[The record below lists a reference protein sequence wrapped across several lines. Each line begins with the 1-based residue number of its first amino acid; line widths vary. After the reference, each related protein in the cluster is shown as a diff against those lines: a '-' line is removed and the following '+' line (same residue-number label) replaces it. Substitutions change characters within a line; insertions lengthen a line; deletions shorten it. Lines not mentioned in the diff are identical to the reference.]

1 MKTPLVISE
10 NEALNGA
17 LFNTFKNTKN
27 ILIRNEIFS
36 LMMEAEMQ
44 LKMAFDPKIPFSF
57 VKRMQKIRGIW
68 ARLQSML
75 LLAEMLEI
83 CSATAAEKCLKK
95 LEKVQKIS
103 FGLLRYIEAR
113 KTKAQANSE
122 IGS

>member
-27 ILIRNEIFS
+27 ILYRNEIFS

-57 VKRMQKIRGIW
+57 IKRMQKIRGIW

-95 LEKVQKIS
+95 LESVQKIS
-103 FGLLRYIEAR
+103 YGLMRYIEAR
-113 KTKAQANSE
+113 KTKAQNNSE

>member
-1 MKTPLVISE
+1 
-10 NEALNGA
+10 
-17 LFNTFKNTKN
+17 
-27 ILIRNEIFS
+27 
-36 LMMEAEMQ
+36 MMEAEMQ

-57 VKRMQKIRGIW
+57 IKRMEKIRGIW

-95 LEKVQKIS
+95 LESVQKIS
-103 FGLLRYIEAR
+103 YGLMRYIEAR
-113 KTKAQANSE
+113 KTKAQNNSE

>member
-27 ILIRNEIFS
+27 ILFRNEIFS

-44 LKMAFDPKIPFSF
+44 LKMAFEPKIPFSF
-57 VKRMQKIRGIW
+57 IKRMQKIRGIW

-95 LEKVQKIS
+95 LESVQKIS
-103 FGLLRYIEAR
+103 YGLMRYIEAR
-113 KTKAQANSE
+113 KTKAQNNSE

>member
-27 ILIRNEIFS
+27 ILFRNEIFS
-36 LMMEAEMQ
+36 LMMEAEIQ

-57 VKRMQKIRGIW
+57 IKRMQKIRGIW

-95 LEKVQKIS
+95 LESVQKIS
-103 FGLLRYIEAR
+103 YGLMRYLEAR
-113 KTKAQANSE
+113 KTKAQNNSE

>member
-1 MKTPLVISE
+1 
-10 NEALNGA
+10 
-17 LFNTFKNTKN
+17 
-27 ILIRNEIFS
+27 
-36 LMMEAEMQ
+36 
-44 LKMAFDPKIPFSF
+44 
-57 VKRMQKIRGIW
+57 
-68 ARLQSML
+68 ML

-113 KTKAQANSE
+113 KTKTQANSE